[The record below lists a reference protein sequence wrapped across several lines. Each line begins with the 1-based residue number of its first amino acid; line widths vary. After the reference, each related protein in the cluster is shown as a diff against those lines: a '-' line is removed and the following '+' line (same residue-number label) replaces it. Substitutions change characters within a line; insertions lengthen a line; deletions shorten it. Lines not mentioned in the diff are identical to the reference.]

1 MKNFTFYVEHTIEA
15 ENVHEA
21 LEELQEHL
29 DAGNLDCDKA
39 GDWLL
44 EKQEVLPPKNSHC
57 IIYLSKIDWPH
68 LRIQKAFCLGAL
80 EEKDIHETER
90 EMFQGIVHCFDYIQ
104 DCAAIM
110 LGEKYVFG
118 ELKERNPLLDPL
130 NHCLTI
136 LIDIQNGFPEKEFFR
151 PIEEV
156 IEEAKKAIDHF
167 IYG

>member
-44 EKQEVLPPKNSHC
+44 EKQEVLPPK
-57 IIYLSKIDWPH
+57 K
-68 LRIQKAFCLGAL
+68 
-80 EEKDIHETER
+80 
-90 EMFQGIVHCFDYIQ
+90 
-104 DCAAIM
+104 
-110 LGEKYVFG
+110 
-118 ELKERNPLLDPL
+118 RNPLIDPL